1 MNDRLRYTR
10 QIRLPEIGEAGQERL
25 TAAKVSLSA
34 KDEDA
39 QALEL
44 GYLQA
49 AGITVV
55 DGDRDLPV
63 ASHVDALGLKDPAA
77 RAVGEGALRALVAIK
92 EIVGA

>member
-1 MNDRLRYTR
+1 MSAKRLRFSR
-10 QIRLPEIGEAGQERL
+10 QIRLPEIGEAGQARL
-25 TAAKVSLSA
+25 DAAQVSLSA

-49 AGITVV
+49 AGVTVIE
-55 DGDRDLPV
+55 GERDLAV
-63 ASHVDALGLKDPAA
+63 DVDALGVKDPAA
-77 RAVGEGALRALVAIK
+77 RAVAEGALRALVAIK

>member
-1 MNDRLRYTR
+1 MSDRLRYTR

-25 TAAKVSLSA
+25 AAAKVSLSA

-49 AGITVV
+49 AGVTVV
-55 DGDRDLPV
+55 EGEATRSVD
-63 ASHVDALGLKDPAA
+63 VDALGMKDPAA
-77 RAVGEGALRALVAIK
+77 RAVGEGALRALVVIK

>member
-1 MNDRLRYTR
+1 MNDRLRFSR
-10 QIRLPEIGEAGQERL
+10 QIRLPEIGEAGQARL
-25 TAAKVSLSA
+25 AAARIPLSA

-49 AGITVV
+49 AGVTVV
-55 DGDRDLPV
+55 EGEGARDV
-63 ASHVDALGLKDPAA
+63 DVDALGVKDPAA
-77 RAVGEGALRALVAIK
+77 RAVAEGALRALAAIK